1 MHLVD
6 GSVTVVLVGDWN
18 KFYIKPDWVAG
29 NIYENSEI
37 EIGIEGQDTD
47 FRVSYRKDKVN
58 IRPSQTKMV
67 FSAADSQLDTLNLL
81 TKCVNNFLQKAV
93 TPAFSA
99 FGLNVDYEDQEN
111 ARLADVFD
119 HMEDTELL
127 LDLGYEIGTTQ
138 VSRSLTK
145 DGKTLNVK
153 CTIANS
159 KTTISFNE
167 HHATPDADQLEI
179 TPEMMQTFLQ
189 QTDEIVRKFGYGI
202 DGE

>member
-47 FRVSYRKDKVN
+47 FRISYRKDKVN

-127 LDLGYEIGTTQ
+127 LDLGY
-138 VSRSLTK
+138 
-145 DGKTLNVK
+145 D
-153 CTIANS
+153 
-159 KTTISFNE
+159 
-167 HHATPDADQLEI
+167 
-179 TPEMMQTFLQ
+179 
-189 QTDEIVRKFGYGI
+189 
-202 DGE
+202 